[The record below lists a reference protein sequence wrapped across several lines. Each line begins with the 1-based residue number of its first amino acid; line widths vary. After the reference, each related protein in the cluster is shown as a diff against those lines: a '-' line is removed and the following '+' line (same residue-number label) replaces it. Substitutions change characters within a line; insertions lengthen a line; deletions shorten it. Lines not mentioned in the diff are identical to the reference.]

1 MEILKELSAGYA
13 SPAQKS
19 GLAALSRD
27 PIVKEAFFLTGGTA
41 LSVFYLGHRVSDDI
55 DLFTREP
62 LDLPAVTDIVLRP
75 WGGETIVVARETS
88 FVSVFIR
95 NVKVDFVVNLLAEL
109 EARPVADLESGGR
122 LTVDSLEAIAANKL
136 ATLLGRVEP
145 KDFIDFYFLK
155 KEFPQLKA
163 DSIFDRA
170 RRKDAIFDDPPA
182 AAMRLN
188 EGLRIILR
196 SAPKAAARDR
206 DGARHHAL
214 IPYPRLLKPV
224 DWTEFERVFEDL
236 VDWLTGHGE
245 PAVV

>member
-1 MEILKELSAGYA
+1 MEILKELSTGYA
-13 SPAQKS
+13 SPSQKS
-19 GLAALSRD
+19 VLAALSRD
-27 PIVKEAFFLTGGTA
+27 PIIEEAFFLAGGTA
-41 LSVFYLGHRVSDDI
+41 LSVFYLGHPVSDDI

-75 WGGETIVVARETS
+75 WAGETVVVARETS

-95 NVKVDFVVNLLAEL
+95 NVKVDFVVDPQAEL

-136 ATLLGRVEP
+136 TTLLGRVEP

-155 KEFPQLKA
+155 KEFPRLKA

-182 AAMRLN
+182 AAMRLD

-206 DGARHHAL
+206 DGSHRQAL

-236 VDWLTGHGE
+236 IDWLAGYGE

>member
-1 MEILKELSAGYA
+1 MEILKEFPLGYA

-19 GLAALSRD
+19 VLAALSRD
-27 PIVKEAFFLTGGTA
+27 PIVEDAFFLTGGTA

-62 LDLPAVTDIVLRP
+62 LDLAAVTDIILRP
-75 WGGETIVVARETS
+75 WAGEIIVDERESS

-95 NVKVDFVVNLLAEL
+95 TVKVDFVVDPLSEL
-109 EARPVADLESGGR
+109 EERPVADLEFGGR

-145 KDFIDFYFLK
+145 KDFIDFYFLQ
-155 KEFPQLKA
+155 KEFPRLKA
-163 DSIFDRA
+163 DPIFERA
-170 RRKDAIFDDPPA
+170 KRKDAIFDDPSE
-182 AAMRLN
+182 AAMRLK

-196 SAPKAAARDR
+196 SAPEATTLDIDDVR
-206 DGARHHAL
+206 RHGL

-224 DWTEFERVFEDL
+224 DWTEFGHAFEDL
-236 VDWLTGHGE
+236 GDWLKRHG
-245 PAVV
+245 VKT